1 MRIIFKNL
9 IKWSSLYAVMSIGVA
24 MVIITGGIDL
34 SLGSVV
40 GLVAVVLAFLLK
52 VQGLEPWTCIGI
64 TLVMSLFIGLI
75 HGLLITK
82 AKIQPFVVTLCGLLI
97 YRSLGRWLTDN
108 QSLGPVP
115 LEGDKGYENLDQI
128 KSLDFIFSGKIPIG
142 ESFNLPTPFLFLLI
156 LGVAAAV
163 FLRKTIWGRY
173 LYALGNN
180 EEGARYSGI
189 DTDKMK
195 IIAYVLRSLLAGVAG
210 LFVCFRIRFG
220 STRADR

>member
-1 MRIIFKNL
+1 M
-9 IKWSSLYAVMSIGVA
+9 
-24 MVIITGGIDL
+24 
-34 SLGSVV
+34 
-40 GLVAVVLAFLLK
+40 
-52 VQGLEPWTCIGI
+52 
-64 TLVMSLFIGLI
+64 
-75 HGLLITK
+75 
-82 AKIQPFVVTLCGLLI
+82 VTLCGLLI

-156 LGVAAAV
+156 LGVATAV

-189 DTDKMK
+189 DTDKRRRR
-195 IIAYVLRSLLAGVAG
+195 ICALLLFSRGCYFVAFELDSVQLQRPGVL
-210 LFVCFRIRFG
+210 
-220 STRADR
+220 

>member
-142 ESFNLPTPFLFLLI
+142 ESFNLPTPFFI
-156 LGVAAAV
+156 LVDFGSSCRG

-195 IIAYVLRSLLAGVAG
+195 IIAYVLCSFLAGVAG

-220 STRADR
+220 STCADR